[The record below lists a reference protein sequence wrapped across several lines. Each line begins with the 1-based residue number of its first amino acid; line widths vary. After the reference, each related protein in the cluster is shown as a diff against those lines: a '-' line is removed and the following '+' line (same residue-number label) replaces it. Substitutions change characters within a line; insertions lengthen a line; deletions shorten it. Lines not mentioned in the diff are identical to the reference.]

1 MLKLTVVALMCCL
14 LVSGSD
20 MTNNKSNNSGES
32 EAMSN
37 EMEAGTADMSAA
49 EYEAALHAIRRGMLA
64 QVLLKERLQQ
74 QQQQLQQQEDADEPV
89 EAKRSPK
96 WRMGETRSRVDL
108 SNLNPNF
115 KHSVLK
121 QYENWGP
128 KMREKNRLYEKFH
141 G

>member
-1 MLKLTVVALMCCL
+1 MLKLTIVALMCCL

-20 MTNNKSNNSGES
+20 MTNKSNNSGES

-37 EMEAGTADMSAA
+37 ELEAGAVDMSAA

-74 QQQQLQQQEDADEPV
+74 QQQQEEDADELV
-89 EAKRSPK
+89 QAKRSPK